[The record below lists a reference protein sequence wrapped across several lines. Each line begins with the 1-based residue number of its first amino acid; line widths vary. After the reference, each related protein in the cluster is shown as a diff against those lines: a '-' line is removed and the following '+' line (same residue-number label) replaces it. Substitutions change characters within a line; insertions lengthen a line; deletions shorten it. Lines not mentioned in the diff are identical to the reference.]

1 MAATF
6 KNRKKNGYS
15 KINILCNDKLRRQI
29 NQTETTHIQE
39 YLSRFK
45 YTRPI
50 GINIWRRYLKLEYP
64 PNISFVDDFIFAIL
78 NGN

>member
-6 KNRKKNGYS
+6 KNRKINGYS
-15 KINILCNDKLRRQI
+15 KINICNDKLRRQI
-29 NQTETTHIQE
+29 NQTETNHILE
-39 YLSRFK
+39 YLSRLK

-50 GINIWRRYLKLEYP
+50 EINIWRRYLKLEYS
-64 PNISFVDDFIFAIL
+64 PNISFVNDFIFAIL